1 MENKQSATT
10 ELPVGVQRDDDG
22 LDIMAPWLDAL
33 TIQGRE
39 LLAGADGRHYVV
51 LGEVIDLYV
60 MGSWAAGPQRYTVFA
75 YEDREWFF
83 TGGPQRDHKAACGEF
98 MQHHYG
104 DRLWLFDVERPFTY
118 RVCSDCFIDLLKAD
132 HGLEGGVDCD
142 RTVPREQPCSRCRVT
157 IICFTEV
164 GGIFVRAQP
173 KKRLECDRIL

>member
-1 MENKQSATT
+1 MENNQSATT
-10 ELPVGVQRDDDG
+10 ELPVGVQ
-22 LDIMAPWLDAL
+22 LDEPL

-60 MGSWAAGPQRYTVFA
+60 MASFGAGSKRYTVFA

-83 TGGPQRDHKAACGEF
+83 TGSSLQRDHKAACGEF
-98 MQHHYG
+98 MQSHYG

-142 RTVPREQPCSRCRVT
+142 RVVPREQACSRCRVT
-157 IICFTEV
+157 IICFTEQ

-173 KKRLECDRIL
+173 QPS